1 MSSNDATK
9 LRRTVP
15 YQRVDNK
22 HTPQEEMNIG
32 KWPILINI
40 LSNYFGKHKFVQIW
54 THKME
59 VVKAM
64 SGTHIF
70 MFLNK
75 MEKSTVRKIFQG
87 KVLKQIH

>member
-1 MSSNDATK
+1 
-9 LRRTVP
+9 
-15 YQRVDNK
+15 
-22 HTPQEEMNIG
+22 
-32 KWPILINI
+32 
-40 LSNYFGKHKFVQIW
+40 
-54 THKME
+54 ME

-87 KVLKQIH
+87 KVLKQITLKIFLFSDIQTILKCHIYFSINNNI